1 MPNSISEKAQ
11 MDRALQLKKLES
23 HLLKL
28 VIPFIGIGHCTR
40 GMYIKIKGSL
50 ILISSNIPHSM
61 SRILPRKQNLL
72 PVCLKRKLEYKWSYI
87 EEIIDRN
94 KINAYFNFFKRF
106 NPLFNKV
113 ELKDEIIDDFENE
126 CNLASK
132 EFEEAVTRVHENI
145 IDKHQSD
152 NE

>member
-1 MPNSISEKAQ
+1 
-11 MDRALQLKKLES
+11 
-23 HLLKL
+23 
-28 VIPFIGIGHCTR
+28 
-40 GMYIKIKGSL
+40 
-50 ILISSNIPHSM
+50 M

-113 ELKDEIIDDFENE
+113 ELKDEIIDDIERKGIF
-126 CNLASK
+126 
-132 EFEEAVTRVHENI
+132 
-145 IDKHQSD
+145 
-152 NE
+152 